1 MNDFRTY
8 KYYIN
13 GYKTHISY
21 LGFFLFAILVNQQLV
36 EEAKCVLYK
45 QVKKGTPIWQCY
57 PLWHHMKK

>member
-1 MNDFRTY
+1 VNDFRTY

-45 QVKKGTPIWQCY
+45 QVKKGTPI
-57 PLWHHMKK
+57 